1 MTTSS
6 TGRADTCRRAQHKD
20 VGMPHSIS
28 LITTIAVGFGLA
40 LIFGYLAAR
49 LRMPPLVGYLFAGIL
64 IGPTSPGFA
73 ADVGLACQLAEMGVL
88 LLMFGGGL
96 HFSLADLLSVRRIAV
111 PTTS

>member
-64 IGPTSPGFA
+64 IGPTTPGVVA
-73 ADVGLACQLAEMGVL
+73 VVGLASQRAVFGVL
-88 LLMFGGGL
+88 LLLFGVGL
-96 HFSLADLLSVRRIAV
+96 LFLLVVLLSVRCFAV
-111 PTTS
+111 L